1 MIAYNEQELIYLYHL
16 GSIRAYEILLSEYRK
31 FIYAYANRYDSGIEY
46 SEDSLQEMMIS
57 LSHAFEAY
65 RIDKN
70 TSMRTYFFYV
80 IKASLSTKKRMVYR
94 KIRYLDNKKKISL
107 DQDIYG
113 TSIKVENVIA
123 DTKETYRPEC
133 QLEIQNREQISLDV
147 LEKKASP
154 LEKEIVYY
162 LQLGYKFKEIAEIL
176 GVDIKCIYNAH
187 YRLRKKYVVNKIDY
201 EFLLC

>member
-16 GSIRAYEILLSEYRK
+16 GSMRAYEILLSEYRK

-57 LSHAFEAY
+57 LSHTFEAY

-80 IKASLSTKKRMVYR
+80 IKSSLSTKKRMVYR
-94 KIRYLDNKKKISL
+94 KIRYLDDKKKISL
-107 DQDIYG
+107 DQNIYG

-123 DTKETYRPEC
+123 DTKKTYRPEC
-133 QLEIQNREQISLDV
+133 QLEIQNREQISLDI

-154 LEKEIVYY
+154 LEKEVVYY

-187 YRLRKKYVVNKIDY
+187 YRLRKKVRCK
-201 EFLLC
+201 

>member
-1 MIAYNEQELIYLYHL
+1 
-16 GSIRAYEILLSEYRK
+16 
-31 FIYAYANRYDSGIEY
+31 
-46 SEDSLQEMMIS
+46 MMIS

-80 IKASLSTKKRMVYR
+80 IKSSLSTKKRMVYR
-94 KIRYLDNKKKISL
+94 KIRYLDDKKKISL
-107 DQDIYG
+107 DQNIYG

-123 DTKETYRPEC
+123 DTKKTYRPEC
-133 QLEIQNREQISLDV
+133 QLEQISLDV

-154 LEKEIVYY
+154 LEKEVVYY

-187 YRLRKKYVVNKIDY
+187 YRLRKKVRCK
-201 EFLLC
+201 

>member
-123 DTKETYRPEC
+123 ETKETYRPEC

-176 GVDIKCIYNAH
+176 GVDINVFIMRITLAE
-187 YRLRKKYVVNKIDY
+187 KKYVVNKID
-201 EFLLC
+201 

>member
-16 GSIRAYEILLSEYRK
+16 GSMRAYEILLSEYRK

-57 LSHAFEAY
+57 LFHAFEAY

-80 IKASLSTKKRMVYR
+80 IKSSLSTKKRMVYR
-94 KIRYLDNKKKISL
+94 KIRYLDDKKKISL
-107 DQDIYG
+107 DQNIYG

-123 DTKETYRPEC
+123 DTKKTYRPEC
-133 QLEIQNREQISLDV
+133 QLEIQNREQISLDI

-154 LEKEIVYY
+154 LEKEVVYY

-187 YRLRKKYVVNKIDY
+187 YRLRKKVRCK
-201 EFLLC
+201 

>member
-1 MIAYNEQELIYLYHL
+1 MIVYNEQELIYLYHL

-80 IKASLSTKKRMVYR
+80 IKASLSTKKKNGLSEKFVILIIKKKNFFRS
-94 KIRYLDNKKKISL
+94 RYLWNKYKSRKCHCRYQRNVS
-107 DQDIYG
+107 
-113 TSIKVENVIA
+113 TRMSIRNSKSRANIFRCFR
-123 DTKETYRPEC
+123 KESFAFRKRDCLLFTT
-133 QLEIQNREQISLDV
+133 
-147 LEKKASP
+147 
-154 LEKEIVYY
+154 
-162 LQLGYKFKEIAEIL
+162 
-176 GVDIKCIYNAH
+176 
-187 YRLRKKYVVNKIDY
+187 RL
-201 EFLLC
+201 

>member
-123 DTKETYRPEC
+123 DTKETYQTRMSIRNSKSRANIFRC
-133 QLEIQNREQISLDV
+133 FR
-147 LEKKASP
+147 
-154 LEKEIVYY
+154 KESFAFRKRGC
-162 LQLGYKFKEIAEIL
+162 LLFTT
-176 GVDIKCIYNAH
+176 
-187 YRLRKKYVVNKIDY
+187 RL
-201 EFLLC
+201 

>member
-16 GSIRAYEILLSEYRK
+16 GSMRAYEILLSEYRK

-57 LSHAFEAY
+57 LSHAFEVY

-80 IKASLSTKKRMVYR
+80 IKSSLSTKKRMVYR
-94 KIRYLDNKKKISL
+94 KIRYLDDKKKISL
-107 DQDIYG
+107 DQNIYG

-123 DTKETYRPEC
+123 DTKKTYRPEC

-154 LEKEIVYY
+154 LEKEVVYY

-187 YRLRKKYVVNKIDY
+187 YRLRKKVRCK
-201 EFLLC
+201 

>member
-16 GSIRAYEILLSEYRK
+16 GSMRAYEILLSEYRK

-80 IKASLSTKKRMVYR
+80 IKSSLSTKKRMVYR
-94 KIRYLDNKKKISL
+94 KIRYLDDKKKISL
-107 DQDIYG
+107 DQNIYG
-113 TSIKVENVIA
+113 T
-123 DTKETYRPEC
+123 EC

-154 LEKEIVYY
+154 LEKEVVYY

-187 YRLRKKYVVNKIDY
+187 YRLRKKVRCK
-201 EFLLC
+201 

>member
-16 GSIRAYEILLSEYRK
+16 GSMRAYEILLSEYRK

-80 IKASLSTKKRMVYR
+80 IKSSLSTKKRMVYR
-94 KIRYLDNKKKISL
+94 KIRYLDDKKKISL
-107 DQDIYG
+107 DQNIYG

-123 DTKETYRPEC
+123 DTKKTYRPEC
-133 QLEIQNREQISLDV
+133 QLEIQNREQISL
-147 LEKKASP
+147 
-154 LEKEIVYY
+154 
-162 LQLGYKFKEIAEIL
+162 
-176 GVDIKCIYNAH
+176 VDIMKEKVILVCSECLSRNYTMTKNK
-187 YRLRKKYVVNKIDY
+187 RLNVNRLELNKYCKRCGKHTLHK
-201 EFLLC
+201 ETK

>member
-154 LEKEIVYY
+154 LEKEVVYY

>member
-16 GSIRAYEILLSEYRK
+16 GSMRAYEILLSEYRK

-46 SEDSLQEMMIS
+46 SEDSLHEMMIS

-80 IKASLSTKKRMVYR
+80 IKSSLSTKKRMVYR
-94 KIRYLDNKKKISL
+94 KIRYLDDKKKISL
-107 DQDIYG
+107 DQNIYG

-123 DTKETYRPEC
+123 DTKKTYRPEC
-133 QLEIQNREQISLDV
+133 QLEIQNREQISLDI

-154 LEKEIVYY
+154 LEKEVVYY

-187 YRLRKKYVVNKIDY
+187 YRLRKKVRCK
-201 EFLLC
+201 

>member
-80 IKASLSTKKRMVYR
+80 IKASLSTKKEWFIGKFVILIIKR
-94 KIRYLDNKKKISL
+94 K
-107 DQDIYG
+107 
-113 TSIKVENVIA
+113 
-123 DTKETYRPEC
+123 
-133 QLEIQNREQISLDV
+133 
-147 LEKKASP
+147 
-154 LEKEIVYY
+154 
-162 LQLGYKFKEIAEIL
+162 
-176 GVDIKCIYNAH
+176 
-187 YRLRKKYVVNKIDY
+187 
-201 EFLLC
+201 FL

>member
-16 GSIRAYEILLSEYRK
+16 GSMRAYEILLSEYRK

-57 LSHAFEAY
+57 LSRAFEAY

-80 IKASLSTKKRMVYR
+80 IKAALSTKKRMVYR
-94 KIRYLDNKKKISL
+94 KIRYLDDKKKISL
-107 DQDIYG
+107 DQNIYG

-123 DTKETYRPEC
+123 DTKKTYRPEC

-154 LEKEIVYY
+154 LEKEVVYY
-162 LQLGYKFKEIAEIL
+162 LQLGYKIKEIAEIL

-187 YRLRKKYVVNKIDY
+187 YRLRKKVRCK
-201 EFLLC
+201 

>member
-16 GSIRAYEILLSEYRK
+16 GSMRAYEILLSEYRK

-57 LSHAFEAY
+57 LSRAFEAY

-80 IKASLSTKKRMVYR
+80 IKSSLSTKKRMVYR
-94 KIRYLDNKKKISL
+94 KIRYLDDKKKISL
-107 DQDIYG
+107 DQNIYG

-123 DTKETYRPEC
+123 DTKKTYRPEC
-133 QLEIQNREQISLDV
+133 QLEIQNREQISLDI

-154 LEKEIVYY
+154 LEKEVVYY

-187 YRLRKKYVVNKIDY
+187 YRLRKKVRCK
-201 EFLLC
+201 

>member
-16 GSIRAYEILLSEYRK
+16 GSMRAYEILLSEYRK

-80 IKASLSTKKRMVYR
+80 IKSSLSTKKRMVYR
-94 KIRYLDNKKKISL
+94 KIRYLDDKKKISL
-107 DQDIYG
+107 DQNIYG

-123 DTKETYRPEC
+123 DTKKTYRPEC

-154 LEKEIVYY
+154 LEKEVVYY

-176 GVDIKCIYNAH
+176 DVDIKCIYNC
-187 YRLRKKYVVNKIDY
+187 
-201 EFLLC
+201 LLYTSDAADE

>member
-133 QLEIQNREQISLDV
+133 QLSRANIFRCFR
-147 LEKKASP
+147 
-154 LEKEIVYY
+154 KESFAFRKRGC
-162 LQLGYKFKEIAEIL
+162 LLFTT
-176 GVDIKCIYNAH
+176 
-187 YRLRKKYVVNKIDY
+187 RL
-201 EFLLC
+201 

>member
-16 GSIRAYEILLSEYRK
+16 GSMRAYEILLSEYRK

-80 IKASLSTKKRMVYR
+80 IKSSLSTKKRMVYR
-94 KIRYLDNKKKISL
+94 KIRYLDDKKKISL
-107 DQDIYG
+107 DQNIYG

-123 DTKETYRPEC
+123 DTKKTYRPEC

-154 LEKEIVYY
+154 LEKEVVYY

>member
-16 GSIRAYEILLSEYRK
+16 GSMRAYEILLSEYRK

-80 IKASLSTKKRMVYR
+80 IKSSLSTKKR
-94 KIRYLDNKKKISL
+94 
-107 DQDIYG
+107 
-113 TSIKVENVIA
+113 IA
-123 DTKETYRPEC
+123 DTKKTYRPEC
-133 QLEIQNREQISLDV
+133 QLEIQNREQISLDI

-154 LEKEIVYY
+154 LEKEVVYY

-187 YRLRKKYVVNKIDY
+187 YRLRKKVRCK
-201 EFLLC
+201 

>member
-16 GSIRAYEILLSEYRK
+16 GSMRAYEILLSEYRK

-57 LSHAFEAY
+57 LSRAFEAY

-80 IKASLSTKKRMVYR
+80 IKSSLSTKKRMVYR
-94 KIRYLDNKKKISL
+94 KIRYLDDKKKISL
-107 DQDIYG
+107 DQNIYG

-123 DTKETYRPEC
+123 DTKKTYRPEC

-154 LEKEIVYY
+154 LEKEVVYY

-187 YRLRKKYVVNKIDY
+187 YRLRKKVRCK
-201 EFLLC
+201 

>member
-16 GSIRAYEILLSEYRK
+16 GSMRAYEILLSEYRK

-80 IKASLSTKKRMVYR
+80 IKSSLSTKKRMVYR
-94 KIRYLDNKKKISL
+94 KIRYLDDKKKISL
-107 DQDIYG
+107 DQNIYG

-123 DTKETYRPEC
+123 DTKKTYRPEC

-154 LEKEIVYY
+154 LEKEAVYY

-187 YRLRKKYVVNKIDY
+187 YRLRKKVRCK
-201 EFLLC
+201 

>member
-94 KIRYLDNKKKISL
+94 KIRYLDNKKENFFRSRYLWNKYKSRKRHCRY
-107 DQDIYG
+107 QRNVS
-113 TSIKVENVIA
+113 TRMSIRNSKSRANIFRCFR
-123 DTKETYRPEC
+123 KESFAFRKRGCLLFTT
-133 QLEIQNREQISLDV
+133 
-147 LEKKASP
+147 
-154 LEKEIVYY
+154 
-162 LQLGYKFKEIAEIL
+162 
-176 GVDIKCIYNAH
+176 
-187 YRLRKKYVVNKIDY
+187 RL
-201 EFLLC
+201 

>member
-16 GSIRAYEILLSEYRK
+16 GSMRAYEILLSEYRK

-80 IKASLSTKKRMVYR
+80 IKSSLSTKKRMVYR
-94 KIRYLDNKKKISL
+94 KIRYLDDKKKISL
-107 DQDIYG
+107 DQNIYG

-123 DTKETYRPEC
+123 DTKKTYRPEC
-133 QLEIQNREQISLDV
+133 QLEIQNREQISLDI

-154 LEKEIVYY
+154 LEKEVVYY

>member
-16 GSIRAYEILLSEYRK
+16 GSMRAYEILLSEYRK

-80 IKASLSTKKRMVYR
+80 IKSSLSTKKRMVYR
-94 KIRYLDNKKKISL
+94 KIRYLDDKKKISL
-107 DQDIYG
+107 DQNIYG

-123 DTKETYRPEC
+123 DTKKNVSTRMPIRNSKSRANIFRYFRKE
-133 QLEIQNREQISLDV
+133 SLAFRKRGC
-147 LEKKASP
+147 L
-154 LEKEIVYY
+154 L
-162 LQLGYKFKEIAEIL
+162 FTT
-176 GVDIKCIYNAH
+176 
-187 YRLRKKYVVNKIDY
+187 RL
-201 EFLLC
+201 

>member
-16 GSIRAYEILLSEYRK
+16 GSMRAYEILLSEYRR
-31 FIYAYANRYDSGIEY
+31 FIYAYAKRYDSGIEY

-57 LSHAFEAY
+57 LAHSFEAY
-65 RIDKN
+65 RVDKN

-80 IKASLSTKKRMVYR
+80 IKASLNTKKRKVYR
-94 KIRYLDNKKKISL
+94 KIRYLDDKKKISL

-113 TSIKVENVIA
+113 TTTKVENIIA

-133 QLEIQNREQISLDV
+133 QLEIQDRQQISLDV

-154 LEKEIVYY
+154 LEKEVIYY
-162 LQLGYKFKEIAEIL
+162 LRLGYKFKEIAEIL
-176 GVDIKCIYNAH
+176 EVDIRSIYNAH
-187 YRLRKKYVVNKIDY
+187 YRLKKKVRCK
-201 EFLLC
+201 